1 MSYEEFKNT
10 IAQVLVNQKEMNL
23 KAENI
28 KVHSKVWTLH
38 ESYTKD
44 HFAPFGARPSSFQK
58 NHQFP

>member
-1 MSYEEFKNT
+1 MKRKL
-10 IAQVLVNQKEMNL
+10 IAGLLM
-23 KAENI
+23 
-28 KVHSKVWTLH
+28 WTLH